1 MTTKRRQIAFYA
13 DDVVGSWYAQLA
25 PGEGTRRINEYLRA
39 AIKQEQQQN
48 ERMINLEQELKSLSD
63 CQDADAKT
71 LERIIEILKDLLKVQ
86 MTIYSAGRVGDVQKI
101 DAEYDRLKDSLAVA
115 NNWHSTRGI

>member
-1 MTTKRRQIAFYA
+1 
-13 DDVVGSWYAQLA
+13 
-25 PGEGTRRINEYLRA
+25 
-39 AIKQEQQQN
+39 
-48 ERMINLEQELKSLSD
+48 MINLEQELKSLSD